1 MKTNS
6 LLIFAAAIAAFC
18 LTCMP
23 PWATAADKNTAKTG
37 EGKVSPADEQ
47 FMLAAAQGGMLEVQL
62 GEVAKEKATRQKIK
76 DFGVMMATDHGKAGE
91 ELKAVA
97 AKNGVT
103 LPADLDANHKATVDK
118 LSKLSGAEFDTA
130 YVAEMVKDHEKDAAA
145 FEHASKTAQNP
156 DVKGFAAK
164 TLPMIKSHLEKI
176 KAIAGEDKKT

>member
-1 MKTNS
+1 
-6 LLIFAAAIAAFC
+6 
-18 LTCMP
+18 
-23 PWATAADKNTAKTG
+23 
-37 EGKVSPADEQ
+37 
-47 FMLAAAQGGMLEVQL
+47 MLEVQL

-103 LPADLDANHKATVDK
+103 LPGDLDANHKATVDK

-145 FEHASKTAQNP
+145 FEQASKTAQNP

-164 TLPMIKSHLEKI
+164 TLPDDQIPPRENQGDRGRGQKDVGTAASDSRREACAVGSPLEAACGYLSDYCLSDLRSVPWI
-176 KAIAGEDKKT
+176 RMPRPSEIWSTHST